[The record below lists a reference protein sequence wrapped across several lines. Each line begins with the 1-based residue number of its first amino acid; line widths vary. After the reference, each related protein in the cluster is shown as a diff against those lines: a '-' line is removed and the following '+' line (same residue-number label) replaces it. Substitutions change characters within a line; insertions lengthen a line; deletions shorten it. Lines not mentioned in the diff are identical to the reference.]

1 MWFCGV
7 ANVHNRG
14 VSDNVGHM
22 PSQSDNYFKDSY
34 SDCKILVGLI
44 EFCRDLFFTI
54 DSVLCTYIDMGFEI
68 SYMFYLL

>member
-44 EFCRDLFFTI
+44 EFCRDLFF
-54 DSVLCTYIDMGFEI
+54 Y
-68 SYMFYLL
+68 Y